1 MMDDN
6 DMLYMSHQ
14 SHDSAYGSPRKPYVR
29 KQRPR
34 KSAEAIDNLD
44 EDDGYAS
51 ANYCHDSNI
60 SVGGSAP
67 FSGRVYSKSRANID
81 RMQRTSQYARYLEI
95 PKGKRQIFASQE
107 RARQVRSRAWVVAIL
122 AVLFLALVL
131 VLSLAAQ
138 G

>member
-1 MMDDN
+1 MDDN
-6 DMLYMSHQ
+6 DTLYTSHQ
-14 SHDSAYGSPRKPYVR
+14 PYGSGLDGTRRPYVR
-29 KQRPR
+29 RQRPR

-44 EDDGYAS
+44 EDDSYSS

-67 FSGRVYSKSRANID
+67 FSGRVYSKSRANIG

-107 RARQVRSRAWVVAIL
+107 RARQVRSRAWLVAIL

-131 VLSLAAQ
+131 VLSLAAN